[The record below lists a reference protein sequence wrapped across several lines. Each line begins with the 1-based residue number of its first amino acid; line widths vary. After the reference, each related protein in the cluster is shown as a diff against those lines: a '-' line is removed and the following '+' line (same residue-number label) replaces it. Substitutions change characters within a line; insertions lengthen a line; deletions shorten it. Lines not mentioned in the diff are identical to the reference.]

1 MLRFQA
7 EFYEEKGRYPV
18 SDFLESL
25 PMKAKAKAAQFIS
38 LLEEKGTGMPYKY
51 CKKLTHSELWELKV
65 NYRTNTYRI
74 FFFYHGRDIILLHGI
89 SKKTDETP
97 KGDLELSEK
106 RMREWLKREGI
117 EK

>member
-1 MLRFQA
+1 MLKFQA
-7 EFYEEKGRYPV
+7 EFFEEKGRYPV
-18 SDFLESL
+18 SDFLKSL
-25 PMKAKAKAAQFIS
+25 PKKAEAKVAQFIR
-38 LLEEKGTGMPYKY
+38 LLEEKGTEMPYSY

-74 FFFYHGRDIILLHGI
+74 FFFYQGRDIILLHGI

-97 KGDLELSEK
+97 RSDLELSAR
-106 RMREWLKREGI
+106 RMEEWIRRKGI